1 MWKTQLIALYYA
13 VYRYYDTRIC
23 VKVQRLSNNN
33 RPQFTDQEL
42 MSVYLWGIQQR
53 LFTTKAIYQ
62 YTSRHLREW
71 FPHLP
76 SYQAFNRRL
85 DEMGMA
91 FATLSECLLGDRPSD
106 AYALTTL
113 LVDSMP
119 IALAKLCRAD
129 HAKVARE
136 LCAKT
141 YNPSRKE
148 WYYGVKLHAVVQN
161 RQGKLPALLIAM
173 LSPANDHDLPVAKQ
187 IVERIGLWNGPLFA
201 DKAYDDAQWKR
212 DLLQRHNIR
221 LVTPYRRH
229 RGDPALSPGRC
240 AADAFVCSVRQKIE
254 IFFNWLNDTTH
265 IQSASK
271 IRSLKGL
278 FLHVFGRLAA
288 ALASSSSA
296 ILNC

>member
-1 MWKTQLIALYYA
+1 MWKTQLVALYCA
-13 VYRYYDTRIC
+13 VCRYYDTRIC

-42 MSVYLWGIQQR
+42 MAVYLWGIQQR
-53 LFTTKAIYQ
+53 LFTTKAIYT
-62 YTSRHLREW
+62 YTKRHLHDW
-71 FPHLP
+71 FPLLP

-106 AYALTTL
+106 TYALTTL

-187 IVERIGLWNGPLFA
+187 IIERIGLWNGPLFA

-212 DLLQRHNIR
+212 DLLQYHNIR

-229 RGDPALSPGRC
+229 RGDPVATPGRS
-240 AADAFVCSVRQKIE
+240 AADSFISSVRQKIE

-288 ALASSSSA
+288 ALASLPSTMF
-296 ILNC
+296 NC